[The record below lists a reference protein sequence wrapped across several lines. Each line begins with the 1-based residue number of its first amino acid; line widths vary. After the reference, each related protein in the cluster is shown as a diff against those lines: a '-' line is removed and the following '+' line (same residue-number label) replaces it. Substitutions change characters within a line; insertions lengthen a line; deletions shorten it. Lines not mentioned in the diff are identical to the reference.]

1 MLRQHQVSSA
11 AVEVALALAILLALA
26 ACGEANAPAA
36 PPTRF
41 AATAHSA
48 TAPTEP
54 AQVTSTGTETPA
66 SGVGAEET
74 IRIVDPWARPATMM
88 EGKSVSAVY
97 MVIRN
102 EGGQADR
109 LIRAESDVAETVEL
123 HETKMEG
130 GTMKMEPV
138 QAIDIPPGGQVEL
151 KPGGLHVM
159 LIGLKR
165 ELAVGDRLTVTL
177 YFEQAGVVTLEAE
190 VRQP

>member
-1 MLRQHQVSSA
+1 MTARLIVARVASVPA
-11 AVEVALALAILLALA
+11 LVLLVLGVALWTIG
-26 ACGEANAPAA
+26 CGGIGAPGAS
-36 PPTRF
+36 P
-41 AATAHSA
+41 
-48 TAPTEP
+48 
-54 AQVTSTGTETPA
+54 TPA
-66 SGVGAEET
+66 ESVQQAAGSS
-74 IRIVDPWARPATMM
+74 IRIEDPWARPATMM

-130 GTMKMEPV
+130 GMMKMEPV
-138 QAIDIPPGGQVEL
+138 QGIDVPAGGQVEL

-165 ELAVGDRLTVTL
+165 ELAVGDRLTATL
-177 YFEQAGVVTLEAE
+177 HFERAGVVTLEAE